1 MPRRALPQAEP
12 PLKRDLLTATRRIFA
27 ELGYDAISMRK
38 VAAEVGCT
46 ATAIYLYFKDKDAL
60 MESMVVEDFLE
71 IAAEFEEL
79 RDDADPVERLRKFC
93 FKFFGWAQQNPHHY
107 RFLFMTPRPPLDP
120 NAAQERNRPETNAY
134 LMAKEA
140 AQEAFEAGR
149 IHVRFMDGDALIQ
162 TLLAGVHGVIALH
175 LSNFN
180 DPWIP
185 WKPWEHRAQLMIDS
199 LFESVLK
206 A

>member
-12 PLKRDLLTATRRIFA
+12 PLKRDLLVATRRIFA
-27 ELGYDAISMRK
+27 DQGYDAISMRK

-71 IAAEFEEL
+71 IAAGFEAL
-79 RDDADPVERLRKFC
+79 RDNPDPVERLRKFC
-93 FKFFGWAQQNPHHY
+93 FTFFGWAQQNPHHY

-149 IHVRFMDGDALIQ
+149 INARFMDGDALIQ

-185 WKPWEHRAQLMIDS
+185 WKPWDHRAQLMIDS
-199 LFESVLK
+199 LFESVLNP
-206 A
+206 